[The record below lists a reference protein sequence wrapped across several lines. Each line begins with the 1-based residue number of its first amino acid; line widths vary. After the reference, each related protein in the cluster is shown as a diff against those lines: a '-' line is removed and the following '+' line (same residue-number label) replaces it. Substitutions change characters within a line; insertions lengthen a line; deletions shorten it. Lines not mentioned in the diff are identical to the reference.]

1 MNKIR
6 LLKLWNRS
14 LKLYP
19 NSYRRKDIERIIEY
33 IKQDI

>member
-6 LLKLWNRS
+6 LLKLWQRS

-19 NSYRRKDIERIIEY
+19 NTKHKKNIERIIEY